1 MCFSVSHLR
10 VCNQIKERLLLF
22 NIVVGQECIV
32 NARTLSTLVV
42 KASACS
48 RLLER
53 IKDEDDAIDKKQ
65 KGAGQGGRTSMSK
78 KSVGRV
84 LEAAG
89 SLGVGLE
96 CWSCLLSSTA
106 AFSHSVAA
114 FVFGLSGAAMP
125 VARVETISSSEE
137 SSTSNG

>member
-1 MCFSVSHLR
+1 MGR
-10 VCNQIKERLLLF
+10 KN
-22 NIVVGQECIV
+22 
-32 NARTLSTLVV
+32 
-42 KASACS
+42 
-48 RLLER
+48 
-53 IKDEDDAIDKKQ
+53 DAIDAGFIFFRAGKSKKAEET
-65 KGAGQGGRTSMSK
+65 GHTSMSK

-89 SLGVGLE
+89 SLVVGLE

-114 FVFGLSGAAMP
+114 FVLGFSGAAMP